1 MAAELQHDRMGIEK
15 TMVLSDYLA
24 DGLGQLGLNIISG
37 LIGQLIYFY
46 TDKVGL
52 AAGAVAT
59 MLLISKI
66 IDAFTDLIM
75 GKIMD
80 NGKSPKGKC
89 RPWFLR
95 MAFPALVLIPAL
107 FMIPAGL
114 DVNGKLAFVLITN
127 VLLSAIVFT
136 AVAIHGSNQPAV

>member
-46 TDKVGL
+46 TNQVGL

-66 IDAFTDLIM
+66 IDAFTDFN
-75 GKIMD
+75 
-80 NGKSPKGKC
+80 NGQN
-89 RPWFLR
+89 
-95 MAFPALVLIPAL
+95 
-107 FMIPAGL
+107 
-114 DVNGKLAFVLITN
+114 NG
-127 VLLSAIVFT
+127 
-136 AVAIHGSNQPAV
+136 